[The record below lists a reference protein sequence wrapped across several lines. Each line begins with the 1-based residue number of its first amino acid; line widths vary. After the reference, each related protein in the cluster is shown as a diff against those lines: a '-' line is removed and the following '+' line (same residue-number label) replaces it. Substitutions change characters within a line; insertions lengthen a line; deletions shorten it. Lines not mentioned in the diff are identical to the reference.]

1 MYTRR
6 GKQIKMT
13 RSILI
18 LLLLIALVVS
28 CKKETV
34 QPDPIPGKTVI
45 KQSQGTYSG
54 YIYSELRIQRRP
66 GNLND
71 SSIRTAVRVYD
82 KPVFGFG
89 TTSTLNSASANMRP
103 LPFDGFSYDLS
114 LFSWDIS
121 TPFLSEHR
129 AINYDISS
137 PVLGSIAII
146 DNRPLPSF
154 SNLNTVP
161 LNFSKSQ
168 GYSLT
173 LNGLTNCSSI
183 DARIGLNMTYRS
195 VSSLNPSFKFYDSEL
210 INTAIGGKE
219 ILDLILH
226 QGKDTIIGGR
236 KFYID
241 KQVIQSYQLTFTN

>member
-1 MYTRR
+1 MIREVLSYT
-6 GKQIKMT
+6 
-13 RSILI
+13 
-18 LLLLIALVVS
+18 LLITLFVS

-34 QPDPIPGKTVI
+34 QPDPIPGKTVV

-66 GNLND
+66 GNPND
-71 SSIRTAVRVYD
+71 SSIRTNVRVYD

-89 TTSTLNSASANMRP
+89 ATSTLNSASANMRP
-103 LPFDGFSYDLS
+103 LPFGGYAYDLS
-114 LFSWDIS
+114 LYSGDIS

-129 AINYDISS
+129 TINYSMNS
-137 PVLGSIAII
+137 PVLGSIGFV

-154 SNLNTVP
+154 SNHNTVP
-161 LNFSKSQ
+161 LSFSKSQ

-173 LNGLTNCSSI
+173 LNGLANCSSI
-183 DARIGLNMTYRS
+183 EARIGLNMTYRS

-210 INTAIGGKE
+210 INTAIGDKQS
-219 ILDLILH
+219 LDLVLH

-241 KQVIQSYQLTFTN
+241 KQVTQSYQLTFTN